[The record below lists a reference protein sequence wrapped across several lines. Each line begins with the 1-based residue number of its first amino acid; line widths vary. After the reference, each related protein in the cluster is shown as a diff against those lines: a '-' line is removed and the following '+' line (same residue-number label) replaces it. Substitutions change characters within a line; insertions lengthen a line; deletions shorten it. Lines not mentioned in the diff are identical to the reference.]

1 MCDAFATCPCRRG
14 HRPGRQARV
23 RPQRRYCR
31 VMSASRDAS
40 SASDLTESV
49 IALYGERT
57 GPALALD
64 AARAELEHLVAA
76 AEIRREPPVW
86 ARSAALKPL
95 DPVIVDTVAPLAAQ
109 RGRGVRTTCL
119 GSTTPAP
126 RRREQYS
133 GGRSRG
139 TASESTRRRA
149 VR

>member
-1 MCDAFATCPCRRG
+1 MSVPTWTQTRPAGKSAPAAALRSRHERFPRRVI
-14 HRPGRQARV
+14 R
-23 RPQRRYCR
+23 
-31 VMSASRDAS
+31 
-40 SASDLTESV
+40 SDLTESV

-95 DPVIVDTVAPLAAQ
+95 DPVIVDTLAPPLAAQ

-119 GSTTPAP
+119 ASTTPAP

-139 TASESTRRRA
+139 MASESTRRRA